1 MALKGW
7 VIVVGGIVAATA
19 GLAWFKTDQ
28 IMTAIAMGEAFP
40 ELHETVEP
48 AIAAPVTWTPTTVAA
63 GTVVS
68 VQRADL
74 RTEAAGTIR
83 EVGFAPG
90 AAVTKGQ
97 VLIRLDTEIE
107 EAELRAARAEA
118 QLARANLDRA
128 RSLVKSRAGTEANL
142 DRARADLEAAEAQ
155 IALIQAR
162 IDRRVVK
169 APFDGRTGLHNW
181 AVGQYLEEGTNV
193 TPLEGTSETLHVDFA
208 VPQDAASL
216 LREGSTV
223 ELLAPDGRVLAPATI
238 VAANAGVT
246 RTGRTLSFRAAA
258 PAAGVGLRPGAY
270 VDVRAAIG
278 APLTAVS
285 VPLTAVRRAPYGDH
299 VFRIVEKDGQLRAA
313 QALVKT
319 GPIEGDRIL
328 ILSGLAVGDRIAGVG
343 AFKLRDGLLVKTS
356 APMPQPEPG
365 AAPVPQVS
373 AR

>member
-1 MALKGW
+1 MAWKGW
-7 VIVVGGIVAATA
+7 VIVGGGILLATA
-19 GLAWFKTDQ
+19 GLGWFKADQ

-48 AIAAPVTWTPTTVAA
+48 ALAEPVTWTPTTVAA

-68 VQRADL
+68 VRRADL

-90 AAVTKGQ
+90 AVVTQGQ

-107 EAELRAARAEA
+107 EAELRAARAQA
-118 QLARANLDRA
+118 RLARTSLDRA

-142 DRARADLEAAEAQ
+142 DRAEADLEAAEAQ

-162 IDRRVVK
+162 IERRIVK
-169 APFDGRTGLHNW
+169 APFDGRTSLHNW
-181 AVGQYLEEGTNV
+181 AVGQYLEEGTVV
-193 TPLEGTSETLHVDFA
+193 TPLEGVDATLHVDFA
-208 VPQDAASL
+208 VPQDAGSL
-216 LREGSTV
+216 LREGATV
-223 ELLAPDGRVLAPATI
+223 ELLAPDGRVLGPATI
-238 VAANAGVT
+238 VAANAGVA

-258 PAAGVGLRPGAY
+258 PAAQVGLPPGAY
-270 VDVRAAIG
+270 VDVRAATG

-313 QALVKT
+313 QAQVTT
-319 GPIEGDRIL
+319 GPVTGDRIL
-328 ILSGLAVGDRIAGVG
+328 ILSGLAPGDRIAGVG

-356 APMPQPEPG
+356 APDPQPG
-365 AAPVPQVS
+365 AAAAPQVS